1 MRFFDA
7 AMIRARLDWP
17 RMIAAIAAA
26 LRADIHAPVRSNHAI
41 EVPGQPAASL
51 LLMPAWQVGNRIGVK
66 LVTVFPGK
74 QPRSV
79 AAVYVLFDALTGD
92 PLAMLEGEELTAR
105 RTAAASALA
114 SSYLSRGDAAH
125 LVMVGAGRQS
135 RGLIE
140 AHMSVRPIDRVT
152 LWSRTAAHAAAA
164 AAHCAND
171 GLPVEATADLE
182 SAVRE
187 ADIVSC
193 ATLST
198 TPLVLG
204 AWLQPGA
211 HVDLVGAFRASM
223 RETDDAVMQ
232 RADLIVVDDRPAALT
247 EGGDVVQALRSG
259 AIEAERIGGDLRGLV
274 CGTLTGRSDARQIT
288 VFKSVGFA
296 LEDLAAADAVYGD
309 GSGAPPHDEQHA
321 VVRVAAVADTVE
333 VGRGNPSG
341 RRQ

>member
-1 MRFFDA
+1 MIRFFDA
-7 AMIRARLDWP
+7 ATIQARLDWP
-17 RMIAAIAAA
+17 RVIAAIAAA
-26 LRADIHAPVRSNHAI
+26 LRADVHAPVRSSHAI
-41 EVPGQPAASL
+41 DVPGQPSASL

-92 PLAMLEGEELTAR
+92 PLALLEGEELTAR
-105 RTAAASALA
+105 RTAGASALA
-114 SSYLSRGDAAH
+114 SSYLSRSDASH

-140 AHMSVRPIDRVT
+140 AHMSVRPIKRVT
-152 LWSRTAAHAAAA
+152 LWSRTAAHASAAA
-164 AAHCAND
+164 ATCAKD
-171 GLPVEATADLE
+171 GLPVDATTDLE
-182 SAVRE
+182 AAVRA

-198 TPLVLG
+198 APLVLG
-204 AWLQPGA
+204 AWLRPGT

-232 RADLIVVDDRPAALT
+232 RADLIVVDDRAAALA
-247 EGGDVVQALRSG
+247 EGGDVVQALRDG
-259 AIEAERIGGDLRGLV
+259 AIGLGKIAGDLRDLV
-274 CGTLTGRSDARQIT
+274 AGTIAGRTGADQIT

-309 GSGAPPHDEQHA
+309 GGDAAGTADEA
-321 VVRVAAVADTVE
+321 SAGRVAGSGEAIDDDVATHGI
-333 VGRGNPSG
+333 GR
-341 RRQ
+341 